1 MSELLDRLASWRAF
15 RAVVVG
21 DFMLDQL
28 VYGDAERLSQDAPVP
43 VLRVVRQED
52 RPGGAANLCLDL
64 AAMRGRVTALGAV
77 GDDSEGRALRAA
89 LEREGVD
96 AGGLVV
102 DPARPTT
109 VKRNLIG
116 LAQAR
121 HPQKMFR
128 MDIESN
134 GELAGDA
141 RARLLDALDR
151 ALADADV
158 VCIEDYNKGVCSAG
172 VCREV
177 VRRARAAGVPVL
189 VDPAS
194 IDDYSKYAGATAITP
209 NRNEA
214 ERATGLKTCAE
225 ASAGENAKVAR
236 ALLEP
241 LALEAVALTLDR
253 HGALL
258 LTREGGLE
266 RIPTQAREVY
276 DVTGAGDMFLAGLA
290 AGRANGLAW
299 GDSVRLANAAA
310 GLEVEVFG
318 VVPIPIE
325 RIHQEILSA
334 HLGGAG
340 ALLTREQLL
349 VRLAAARRA
358 GQRIVFTNGCFD
370 VLHAGHVALLEAA
383 AAEGDFLVVAIN
395 SDASVRAYKGPTR
408 PVNTQ
413 SDRAAVLGALAA
425 VDAVVVYDDETPV
438 ELLGEIRPD
447 VLVKGAEY
455 AAGEIQ
461 GEGLVSGYGGRVVRV
476 PMREGLSSSEI
487 LRRLGRPEAERDR
500 SPQVHARYVL
510 DRTRAGEAGQV

>member
-1 MSELLDRLASWRAF
+1 MNELLDRLGSWKAF

-28 VYGDAERLSQDAPVP
+28 VFGDAERLSQDAPVP

-52 RPGGAANLCLDL
+52 RAGGAANLCLDL
-64 AAMRGRVTALGAV
+64 AAMRGRVTALGVV
-77 GDDSEGRALRAA
+77 GADAEGVALRAA
-89 LEREGVD
+89 LEREGVE

-102 DPARPTT
+102 DGSRPTT

-134 GELAGDA
+134 GALGPEAEA
-141 RARLLDALDR
+141 ALLSAFDR
-151 ALADADV
+151 ALAGADV
-158 VCIEDYNKGVCSAG
+158 VCLEDYNKGVCSVG
-172 VCREV
+172 VCEEV
-177 VRRARAAGVPVL
+177 IRRARAAGVPVL

-194 IDDYSKYAGATAITP
+194 IEDYAKYAGASAITP

-214 ERATGLKTCAE
+214 ERATGLKTCPE

-236 ALLEP
+236 ALMEP
-241 LALEAVALTLDR
+241 LGLEAVALTLDR

-258 LTREGGLE
+258 LTGEGLE
-266 RIPTQAREVY
+266 RIPTVARDVY

-290 AGRANGLAW
+290 AGRANGLGW
-299 GDSVRLANAAA
+299 GDCVRLANAAS

-325 RIHQEILSA
+325 RIHQEILSQQIG
-334 HLGGAG
+334 HEGT
-340 ALLTREQLL
+340 LLTREQAL
-349 VRLAAARRA
+349 VRVAAVRGA
-358 GQRIVFTNGCFD
+358 GKRVVFTNGCFD

-383 AAEGDFLVVAIN
+383 ASEGDFLLVAIN
-395 SDASVRAYKGPTR
+395 SDDSVRAYKGPTR

-413 SDRAAVLGALAA
+413 DDRAAVLGALSA
-425 VDAVVVYDDETPV
+425 VDAVVVYDEQTPV
-438 ELLGEIRPD
+438 ELLEEVRPD
-447 VLVKGAEY
+447 VLVKGGEY
-455 AAGEIQ
+455 GEGEVQ
-461 GEGLVSGYGGRVVRV
+461 GEGLVTGYGGRVVRV
-476 PMREGLSSSEI
+476 PMRAGLSSSEI
-487 LRRLGRPEAERDR
+487 LRRMGKPEAARED
-500 SPQVHARYVL
+500 SAEVHAAYIA
-510 DRTRAGEAGQV
+510 DRTRAGGSGRA

>member
-1 MSELLDRLASWRAF
+1 MNELLDKLGSWRAF

-64 AAMRGRVTALGAV
+64 AAMRGEVVALGV
-77 GDDSEGRALRAA
+77 IGDDGEGRALR
-89 LEREGVD
+89 RELQEQGVD
-96 AGGLVV
+96 SSGLVV
-102 DPARPTT
+102 DPSRPTT
-109 VKRNLIG
+109 LKRNLIG

-128 MDIESN
+128 MDVESN
-134 GELAGDA
+134 GELAGEGEA
-141 RARLLDALDR
+141 ALLAAFDR
-151 ALADADV
+151 ALPGADV
-158 VCIEDYNKGVCSAG
+158 VCIEDYNKGVCSAR
-172 VCREV
+172 VCKEV
-177 VRRARAAGVPVL
+177 IRRARAAGVPVL

-194 IDDYSKYAGATAITP
+194 IEDYSKYTGATAITP

-241 LALEAVALTLDR
+241 LELDAVALTLDR

-258 LTREGGLE
+258 LAREGGLE

-290 AGRANGLAW
+290 AGRANGLGWA
-299 GDSVRLANAAA
+299 DSVRLANAAA

-318 VVPIPIE
+318 VTPIPIE
-325 RIHQEILSA
+325 RIHQEILSM
-334 HLGGAG
+334 HLGQAG
-340 ALLTREQLL
+340 KLLTREQLM
-349 VRLAAARRA
+349 VRVAALRRA
-358 GQRIVFTNGCFD
+358 GQKVVFTNGCFD

-383 AAEGDFLVVAIN
+383 AGEGDFLVVAIN
-395 SDASVRAYKGPTR
+395 SDESVRAYKGPTR

-413 SDRAAVLGALAA
+413 DDRAAVLGALAV
-425 VDAVVVYDDETPV
+425 VDAVVVYDEETPV
-438 ELLGEIRPD
+438 ELLERLRPD
-447 VLVKGAEY
+447 ALVKGGEY
-455 AAGEIQ
+455 GEGEIQ
-461 GEGLVSGYGGRVVRV
+461 GEGLVTGYGGRVVRV
-476 PMREGLSSSEI
+476 PMREGLSSSEV
-487 LRRLGRPEAERDR
+487 LRRMGRPEAAREQ
-500 SPQVHARYVL
+500 SPEVHARYVL
-510 DRTRAGEAGQV
+510 DRTRTGDR